1 MRPLVVHFSGG
12 TEVTID
18 TEADPASVY
27 QVLDGNQEWLVV
39 EDAEGERHYLAVRQI
54 AYLTFGTKKGIG
66 FV

>member
-1 MRPLVVHFSGG
+1 VVHFSGG